1 VAERD
6 NAAISFKLPEL
17 RAGVNALALGPIA
30 TPQLE
35 AFFFARN
42 GDSNSTNDTITTR
55 GGSMM
60 MQAGRRTRVR
70 DDMLAN

>member
-35 AFFFARN
+35 AFFLRGMA
-42 GDSNSTNDTITTR
+42 TVIQQTTR
-55 GGSMM
+55 LLRE
-60 MQAGRRTRVR
+60 AEV
-70 DDMLAN
+70 